1 MLRAYLFAFSAFNA
15 VGSLSALDRLPYQ
28 NWFVELSTDLINLA
42 ALYCGVVVV
51 EVVELY
57 LYDLYL
63 RVFRKDLLK
72 YLCGIVERN
81 AEVLYL
87 ALCFEFQSR
96 FIGFARLEFR
106 VIACTLSVH
115 KVKVKIIHAA
125 PFQLILKERPYILL
139 LAEIA
144 VCKLV
149 GQYVAFTRIAACKA
163 GTYRS
168 FALPADISVGGVK
181 VVEALFNEAVY
192 HFSELRLIDFAVCHR
207 QTHTAECK
215 LFIYVVHGE
224 PP

>member
-1 MLRAYLFAFSAFNA
+1 M
-15 VGSLSALDRLPYQ
+15 
-28 NWFVELSTDLINLA
+28 
-42 ALYCGVVVV
+42 
-51 EVVELY
+51 
-57 LYDLYL
+57 
-63 RVFRKDLLK
+63 
-72 YLCGIVERN
+72 
-81 AEVLYL
+81 
-87 ALCFEFQSR
+87 
-96 FIGFARLEFR
+96 
-106 VIACTLSVH
+106 H
-115 KVKVKIIHAA
+115 KVNVKIIHAA

-149 GQYVAFTRIAACKA
+149 GQYVTFTRIAACKA

-192 HFSELRLIDFAVCHR
+192 HFAELRLIDFAVCHR

-215 LFIYVVHGE
+215 LFLYVVHGE